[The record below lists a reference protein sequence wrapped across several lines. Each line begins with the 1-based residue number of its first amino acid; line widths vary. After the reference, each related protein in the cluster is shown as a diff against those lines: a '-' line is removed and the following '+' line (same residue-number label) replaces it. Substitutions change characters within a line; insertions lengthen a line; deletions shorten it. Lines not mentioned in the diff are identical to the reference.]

1 MQYVTNPPPSPANQR
16 TARILLG
23 LALLAAGL
31 YTLSGFLHALAW
43 AGILA
48 VATWP
53 LFDRAERRFGTSHT
67 LLPLVFTLGAVL
79 IVIIPLALVATQ
91 VGHEARLGMQFI
103 GGARASGVPVPDW
116 LPTLP
121 LFATQATAWWD
132 ANLTH
137 PEDARRLLSSFD
149 RASLLGLSRGL
160 GGAVVHQ
167 AVIVAFTLVTLFFLF
182 KSGRELA
189 AKALWATEQLFGPGG
204 VRLTT
209 QIVAS
214 IHGTVD
220 GMVLVGLGVGALL
233 GLGYWLAGVPHPVV
247 FGTLTA
253 GAALIP
259 MGAPVV
265 LAITAAIVLVQG
277 HTLAAALLAGLG
289 MAVVFIAD
297 HAVRPA
303 LIGGATKLPF
313 LWVLL
318 GILGGVETFGLL
330 GLFLGPAIMAAL
342 ILLWREW
349 TGDATPDASPLIR
362 TD

>member
-1 MQYVTNPPPSPANQR
+1 MPPVTDAPLSPANQR
-16 TARILLG
+16 IARIILG

-31 YTLSGFLHALAW
+31 YTLSEFLHALAW

-48 VATWP
+48 IATWP
-53 LFDRAERRFGTSHT
+53 LFARAERRFGTSHI
-67 LLPLVFTLGAVL
+67 LLPLLFTFGAVL
-79 IVIIPLALVATQ
+79 IVVIPLALVATQ
-91 VGHEARLGMQFI
+91 VGHEARVGLHFI
-103 GGARASGVPVPDW
+103 GNARESGVPVPEW

-121 LFATQATAWWD
+121 LFATQVTAWWD

-137 PEDARRLLSSFD
+137 PEDARRLLASFD
-149 RASLLGLSRGL
+149 RSSLLGLSRGL

-167 AVIVAFTLVTLFFLF
+167 AVILAFTLVTLFFLF
-182 KSGRELA
+182 KSGRSLA
-189 AKALWATEQLFGPGG
+189 AKSLWVTEQLFGPGG
-204 VRLTT
+204 VRVTT

-220 GMVLVGLGVGALL
+220 GMVLVGLGVGTLL
-233 GLGYWLAGVPHPVV
+233 GAGYWAAGVPHPVL
-247 FGTLTA
+247 FGALTA
-253 GAALIP
+253 GAALVP

-265 LAITAAIVLVQG
+265 LAITAAIALVQG
-277 HTLAAALLAGLG
+277 HTLAAALLFGVG

-318 GILGGVETFGLL
+318 GILGGIETFGLL

-349 TGDATPDASPLIR
+349 TGDATPSVQP
-362 TD
+362 